1 MAERPSMFQ
10 LIEQTSGFPELAV
23 RFLLCLL
30 TAYPFAFTYRLAIRQ
45 RRPWIQHLFSTS
57 CGLGVCYFV
66 FGLECLHSLLNIVM
80 MYCLLHF
87 GGPTRQTV
95 ALSLILNMG
104 YLWLGFYYRIVD
116 EFMIDWSVPH
126 CILCLRLMGLA
137 WDYYDG
143 NNINNNEVS
152 EDMKT
157 TMIHQPP
164 SLLEMLGYSYFFG
177 SFLVGPQFPI
187 RKYLSMVEGNLID
200 KDISER
206 TCVPEGLRRLFL
218 GLFYG
223 VSFAILSPFFGAQHF
238 LTPWFEEISF
248 FRRMWFITW
257 FGKVLWFKYLALF
270 LVSEG
275 SCIIAGLGYNG
286 KDPDG
291 NPQWDGVANM
301 KIISYETS
309 LSVLEIIQSFHL
321 QTSLWLVRYVY
332 KRLKFLGNRFLSLGL
347 SQTFL
352 AVWHGYMI
360 GYYLLFV
367 LQFFY
372 VVFEKTFISTWQRFG
387 GLPVYDMPFL
397 AQVPLVPL
405 LYVVK
410 QMMTSYGCVPL
421 ALLHWHK
428 IQRVFTLTYYAPV
441 VLVCAWD
448 LVLYPLVFYPAVRSK
463 SRTNVKK
470 WS

>member
-1 MAERPSMFQ
+1 MVLKICLEWPTRVDFGRPSHWRYALKALAKVHWRVSHPSSTNMAERPSMFQ

-30 TAYPFAFTYRLAIRQ
+30 TGWKLYHSEVYKALTYSFIFVERKLYRSRAYK
-45 RRPWIQHLFSTS
+45 RRGKL
-57 CGLGVCYFV
+57 Y
-66 FGLECLHSLLNIVM
+66 HS
-80 MYCLLHF
+80 
-87 GGPTRQTV
+87 R
-95 ALSLILNMG
+95 
-104 YLWLGFYYRIVD
+104 
-116 EFMIDWSVPH
+116 
-126 CILCLRLMGLA
+126 
-137 WDYYDG
+137 
-143 NNINNNEVS
+143 
-152 EDMKT
+152 
-157 TMIHQPP
+157 
-164 SLLEMLGYSYFFG
+164 
-177 SFLVGPQFPI
+177 
-187 RKYLSMVEGNLID
+187 
-200 KDISER
+200 
-206 TCVPEGLRRLFL
+206 
-218 GLFYG
+218 
-223 VSFAILSPFFGAQHF
+223 
-238 LTPWFEEISF
+238 
-248 FRRMWFITW
+248 FRVR
-257 FGKVLWFKYLALF
+257 
-270 LVSEG
+270 
-275 SCIIAGLGYNG
+275 G
-286 KDPDG
+286 KDPDA